1 MYISVLHA
9 TAQHL
14 ATQRSVYG
22 ANCLRVWNS
31 IGLQHCNQS
40 NTAAPAACLNSPSI
54 TFRWRASLQSTTVLL
69 YWSGAKK
76 KKKKKVTPP
85 SQSPFHS
92 NSALCSSLYHWVET
106 INLQNMTL
114 RLFDPKTLQCVPGLI
129 SEYDL
134 TVSHFHKQTTAIIK
148 CFSALIS
155 LKAGLNLADEVNRAP
170 KWVVT
175 LTTAIISGELLSISS
190 NVAALPLWNE
200 TSSNV
205 NWKGNSFQS
214 TPAQLLQMQICIEV
228 VYDLCPM
235 FSKEALNSH
244 ICKQLL
250 LQRPNYLYFFWV
262 IYEKFRI
269 LDTMCRSLKEEKK
282 LITCNSSAYFCD
294 FSHFDNL
301 KKKKVHGS
309 VSFQMIAIFELH
321 FRCIF
326 AHWPSH
332 FGREISI
339 YLNE

>member
-1 MYISVLHA
+1 MYISVSHV

-54 TFRWRASLQSTTVLL
+54 TFRWRASLQSTTVQAVLV
-69 YWSGAKK
+69 WG

-85 SQSPFHS
+85 SQSLFHS
-92 NSALCSSLYHWVET
+92 NSAPCSSLYHWVET

-134 TVSHFHKQTTAIIK
+134 TVSHFHKQTTAFIK
-148 CFSALIS
+148 SLSALIS
-155 LKAGLNLADEVNRAP
+155 LKAGLNLANEVNRAP
-170 KWVVT
+170 KWIVT

-205 NWKGNSFQS
+205 NWKSNSFPNVRARLHS
-214 TPAQLLQMQICIEV
+214 C
-228 VYDLCPM
+228 
-235 FSKEALNSH
+235 SK
-244 ICKQLL
+244 
-250 LQRPNYLYFFWV
+250 
-262 IYEKFRI
+262 
-269 LDTMCRSLKEEKK
+269 CRFVLK
-282 LITCNSSAYFCD
+282 LFMI
-294 FSHFDNL
+294 
-301 KKKKVHGS
+301 S
-309 VSFQMIAIFELH
+309 VQCFPRRH
-321 FRCIF
+321 
-326 AHWPSH
+326 
-332 FGREISI
+332 
-339 YLNE
+339 